1 MTTVQG
7 RTAVVPA
14 THPCRPSSRN
24 VLWQVT
30 TRLSKL
36 GARTRSNEAIFP
48 HRADAGAA
56 AAATNPSACKILNAF
71 VTKLPTSLPHQRM
84 GTLRHTHCDVTGRLL
99 RRRVQ
104 IILFG
109 EIFYTLKEVQ
119 VFIERW

>member
-1 MTTVQG
+1 
-7 RTAVVPA
+7 
-14 THPCRPSSRN
+14 
-24 VLWQVT
+24 
-30 TRLSKL
+30 
-36 GARTRSNEAIFP
+36 
-48 HRADAGAA
+48 
-56 AAATNPSACKILNAF
+56 
-71 VTKLPTSLPHQRM
+71 M